1 MLIKY
6 CKIPCKNLDK
16 ALLFLRN
23 NRETKGILTEN
34 LKTLT
39 SSNYP
44 PPQYFFMKLRTCF
57 LLSNVCKRDFFS
69 FV

>member
-23 NRETKGILTEN
+23 NRETKGILSKK

-39 SSNYP
+39 SSNYSAV
-44 PPQYFFMKLRTCF
+44 QYFFDETSHTF
-57 LLSNVCKRDFFS
+57 PT
-69 FV
+69 